1 MTHECG
7 DGFVTVKIGD
17 RVIDLCETCA
27 EVFIKVAAD
36 LDLQLKGKSRIDRV
50 FLSRNQRHERL
61 NRLKSTVREI
71 MSDVEDAPSMVYFFN
86 LSDDD
91 LVQMTDEPYI
101 ETGTPDD
108 SD

>member
-36 LDLQLKGKSRIDRV
+36 LDFQLKGKSRIDRI
-50 FLSRNQRHERL
+50 FLSRNQRHERV
-61 NRLKSTVREI
+61 NRLKSKVDDFF
-71 MSDVEDAPSMVYFFN
+71 SDVQDAPGAVFFFG

-91 LVQMTDEPYI
+91 LVRLTDEPYI

-108 SD
+108 